1 MLADVTLTDMT
12 IYNGSARTLKVV
24 LDRRWGM
31 SQGTETAVHYSIK
44 SKPPKE
50 MF

>member
-12 IYNGSARTLKVV
+12 IYNGTLKVV

-31 SQGTETAVHYSIK
+31 SQGTETAVYYSIK

-50 MF
+50 IF